1 MNPPTRD
8 VLMCALERENK
19 SSPVISTGCKRMS
32 SELFEVEDDA
42 FENDRLLNRQQLKH
56 LLPVSSMTIWR
67 FERDGKLP
75 KHRNIG
81 RKAFWRATEVREY
94 LRGRK

>member
-1 MNPPTRD
+1 MFS
-8 VLMCALERENK
+8 ERF
-19 SSPVISTGCKRMS
+19 
-32 SELFEVEDDA
+32 ELEDDA
-42 FENDRLLNRQQLKH
+42 LENERLLNRQQLKR

-75 KHRNIG
+75 KHLNIG
-81 RKAFWRATEVREY
+81 RKTFWRATEVREY